1 MIWTT
6 RADGHEYGR
15 YHGWALRMRQCA
27 TGWLISRRDFEGWD
41 FVAGDTRRDV
51 AERKAL
57 AVLNG

>member
-15 YHGWALRMRQCA
+15 YHGARLRLRHMP

-51 AERKAL
+51 AIRKAQEIL
-57 AVLNG
+57 G